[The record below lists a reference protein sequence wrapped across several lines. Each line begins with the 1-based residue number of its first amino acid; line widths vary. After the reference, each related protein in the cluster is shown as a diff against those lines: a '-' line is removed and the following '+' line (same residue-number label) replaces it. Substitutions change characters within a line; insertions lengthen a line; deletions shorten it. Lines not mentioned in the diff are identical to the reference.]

1 MPTAWKKLLIG
12 LTASSMQQLLVS
24 GSVAFDQIMNFPG
37 RFKDN
42 ILPNKIHALSV
53 SFFIR
58 SLKES
63 YGGTAGNIAYNLTLL
78 GLRPTVLANIGSDAA
93 RYKKRLRQ
101 QGVDIGQL
109 HTITGQKTPVAYIIT
124 DRDDNQISSFYPG
137 AVRQPYRI
145 VREKLKKG
153 ALAIIAPDNPINY
166 QRLAAAYRAAGV
178 RFIFDPGQQVASVSG
193 SQLRSA
199 LRGALGIV
207 GNDYEIS
214 LISKK
219 TNLTIAQLQKKVSL
233 VIVTRGAKGSAIY
246 QQGKRFTIPAAKPN
260 QVIDPTGAGD
270 AYRAGLLYGLQK
282 KLSLPTIG
290 RLASV
295 VAVYAVEKQGT
306 QAHRFTWSGLQR
318 RYRQNFGHS
327 L

>member
-1 MPTAWKKLLIG
+1 M
-12 LTASSMQQLLVS
+12 SQLLVS
-24 GSVAFDQIMNFPG
+24 GSVAFDQIMDFPG

-42 ILPNKIHALSV
+42 ILPEKIHALSV
-53 SFFIR
+53 SFFIQN
-58 SLKES
+58 LKES

-78 GLRPTVLANIGSDAA
+78 GLRPTVLANIGSDAMH
-93 RYKKRLRQ
+93 YKKRLQQ
-101 QGVDIGQL
+101 QGVDISQL
-109 HTITGQKTPVAYIIT
+109 HTIAGQKTPVAYIIT

-137 AVRQPYRI
+137 AVKKPYHI
-145 VREKLKKG
+145 VHAKLKRG

-193 SQLRSA
+193 LQLRNA
-199 LRGALGIV
+199 LRGALGII
-207 GNDYEIS
+207 GNDYEVS

-219 TNLTIAQLQKKVSL
+219 TKLTIAQLQKKVSL
-233 VIVTRGAKGSAIY
+233 VIVTRGGRGSVVY
-246 QQGKRFTIPAAKPN
+246 KQGKRFAIPAAKPN

-282 KLSLPTIG
+282 NLPLPTIG

-295 VAVYAVEKQGT
+295 VAVHAVEKQGT
-306 QAHRFTWSGLQR
+306 QVHRFTWSGLQR